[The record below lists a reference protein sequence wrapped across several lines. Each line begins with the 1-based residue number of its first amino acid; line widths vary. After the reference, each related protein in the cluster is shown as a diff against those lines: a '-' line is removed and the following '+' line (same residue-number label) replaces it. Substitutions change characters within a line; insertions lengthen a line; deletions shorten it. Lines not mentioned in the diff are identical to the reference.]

1 MQDFFGWKE
10 GEITRALVCFTDI
23 AGFARTAKS
32 LSLVQIAALL
42 KRVSSIIS
50 EHVSQRP
57 GQVVKY
63 LGDASLLVFPEE
75 DVDGTIWELLSM
87 KREIEGYFEARYP
100 DLSITFSA
108 HVGKV
113 IVVRLEPITDLDI
126 LGETVNRASLLG
138 NRARGGGFVISR
150 DVHER
155 LSDTTRRQFRAAE
168 VEVAYVAL

>member
-1 MQDFFGWKE
+1 M
-10 GEITRALVCFTDI
+10 VCFTDI
-23 AGFARTAKS
+23 AGFTRTAKT
-32 LSLVQIAALL
+32 LSLGQIAALL

-50 EHVSQRP
+50 EHVRHTP

-63 LGDASLLVFPEE
+63 IGDASLLVFPEE
-75 DVDGTIWELLSM
+75 DVDSTTRELLSM
-87 KREIEGYFEARYP
+87 KREIEGYFKAHYP

-108 HVGKV
+108 HLGEI
-113 IVVRLEPITDLDI
+113 IVVRLEPLADLDI

-155 LSDTTRRQFRAAE
+155 LSEATRRLFRAAE
-168 VEVAYVAL
+168 VEVVYVAL